1 MGLKILH
8 RGTELVRSGGYCQRL
23 SVDCLAFRS
32 FVLISLN
39 AVHGPAARTGT
50 ITKGA

>member
-1 MGLKILH
+1 MGLKISH
-8 RGTELVRSGGYCQRL
+8 RGTELVRSGGYSQRL
-23 SVDCLAFRS
+23 SVDWLASRS

-39 AVHGPAARTGT
+39 AVQGPAAQTGT